1 MNDTELNINLKA
13 LKKVDPYIISI
24 EAHSS
29 QVALYKFHPGKGD
42 WEKTEVEGTLFVYQR
57 EAEPQYGFTIMNRL
71 NMDNLVEPVTKE
83 LDFQLQTPFLL
94 YRNHAGDIYG
104 IWFYEQV
111 ECERVGKRIELLVKG
126 VEKKAATKKK
136 SVAKSG
142 DLSQL
147 FKAAE
152 GRDKSAEKLETASD
166 VSGKNLLRLL
176 SQNDQPGVIEVGVV
190 GGPQGGKPPPQQSEK
205 TTASVKDFFAMAS
218 SNEIQSTS
226 PQMGSTGPSA
236 FTSVP
241 LMSAPPHLPPTTMMS
256 QGHPPVP
263 ITALPISQGLAMGAV
278 PVAGYH
284 IFQTPQH
291 IMPPTTMPPANV
303 LPPNGSM
310 AHHPAPTSTMNPMVQ
325 RLMSNPGIHSV
336 ESIEAEIRR
345 STSPNNGTSTSPPD
359 QSMTPNTKKLNDL
372 ESQLKQKLQIGSSSN
387 MFAPVKG
394 QPKLHQ
400 AEPIAVKSHL
410 ALVRQSSNLMT
421 GSNNQPTLLSPQVF
435 SSGRPTESP
444 SPNRINGHNGIATSP
459 PHAPVTPLT
468 QPQMVEAMTFLLEN
482 DPDFVQQLHQ
492 AYVMSINRKF
502 QIIK

>member
-83 LDFQLQTPFLL
+83 LDFQVQTPFLL

-104 IWFYEQV
+104 IWFFEQV
-111 ECERVGKRIELLVKG
+111 ECERVGKKIELLVKG
-126 VEKKAATKKK
+126 VEKKAANKRKT
-136 SVAKSG
+136 VGKSG
-142 DLSQL
+142 DLNQL
-147 FKAAE
+147 FKTAE
-152 GRDKSAEKLETASD
+152 GREKSAEKLEPATASD
-166 VSGKNLLRLL
+166 ASGKNLLRLL
-176 SQNDQPGVIEVGVV
+176 SQNDQPNIMEGVV
-190 GGPQGGKPPPQQSEK
+190 GGGKPPPQQNEK

-218 SNEIQSTS
+218 SNDIQSTS

-241 LMSAPPHLPPTTMMS
+241 LMSAPPHLPPTTMIS

-284 IFQTPQH
+284 IYPAPQH
-291 IMPPTTMPPANV
+291 ILPPTSLPPGHV
-303 LPPNGSM
+303 LPPNGSLT
-310 AHHPAPTSTMNPMVQ
+310 HHPAPAANLNPMVQ
-325 RLMSNPGIHSV
+325 RLLSNPGIHSV
-336 ESIEAEIRR
+336 ESIEAEQRR
-345 STSPNNGTSTSPPD
+345 STSPPNRRSTSPPD
-359 QSMTPNTKKLNDL
+359 LSMTPNTKKLTDL
-372 ESQLKQKLQIGSSSN
+372 ESQLKQKLHIGSSGN

-394 QPKLHQ
+394 QPKHQQ
-400 AEPIAVKSHL
+400 AETIVGKSQL
-410 ALVRQSSNLMT
+410 SRQPSNLLS
-421 GSNNQPTLLSPQVF
+421 GSSNQPTLLSPQVF

-444 SPNRINGHNGIATSP
+444 SPTRINGHNGVGTASP
-459 PHAPVTPLT
+459 PQAPITPLT
-468 QPQMVEAMTFLLEN
+468 QTQMLEAMTFLLEN
-482 DPDFVQQLHQ
+482 DPDFVQKLHQ

>member
-104 IWFYEQV
+104 IWFYEQI
-111 ECERVGKRIELLVKG
+111 ECERVGKRIEMLVKG
-126 VEKKAATKKK
+126 VEKKAASKRKT
-136 SVAKSG
+136 VGKSG
-142 DLSQL
+142 DLNQL
-147 FKAAE
+147 FKSAE
-152 GRDKSAEKLETASD
+152 GDKPTEQLEPASD
-166 VSGKNLLRLL
+166 ASGKNLLRLL
-176 SQNDQPGVIEVGVV
+176 SQTDQPNAVEGVA
-190 GGPQGGKPPPQQSEK
+190 GGQPPPRQSEK

-218 SNEIQSTS
+218 SNDIQSTS
-226 PQMGSTGPSA
+226 PQMGSTGQSA

-241 LMSAPPHLPPTTMMS
+241 MMTAPPHLPPTTMMS
-256 QGHPPVP
+256 QGHPPLP

-284 IFQTPQH
+284 IYPTPQH
-291 IMPPTTMPPANV
+291 IMPPTTS
-303 LPPNGSM
+303 LPPGHALSSNGSM
-310 AHHPAPTSTMNPMVQ
+310 ANQPPPPPTSSSINPMVQ
-325 RLMSNPGIHSV
+325 RMMSNPGIHSV
-336 ESIEAEIRR
+336 ESIEAEQRR
-345 STSPNNGTSTSPPD
+345 STSPNRQSISPPD
-359 QSMTPNTKKLNDL
+359 QMTPNTRKLTDL
-372 ESQLKQKLQIGSSSN
+372 ESQLKQKLHIGSSGN

-394 QPKLHQ
+394 QPKQ
-400 AEPIAVKSHL
+400 PEPSLGKTHL
-410 ALVRQSSNLMT
+410 TRQPSNLMPV
-421 GSNNQPTLLSPQVF
+421 SNTQPTLLSPQVF

-444 SPNRINGHNGIATSP
+444 SPSRVNGHNGVGSSP
-459 PHAPVTPLT
+459 PQASITPLT
-468 QPQMVEAMTFLLEN
+468 QPQMVEAMSFLLEN
-482 DPDFVQQLHQ
+482 DPDFVQRLHQ